1 MKNVL
6 LIGSAGSLGQAYMKK
21 YENKYRFIGIDK
33 RSIAENFQSEGFQEW
48 VVDVTDMEQV
58 RSVKTALEKQKISI
72 DNLVFSMGTNPLQSF
87 YTISEET
94 WDETFSVNLKSIVF
108 IIKEFYSLMA
118 ANVSIV
124 LIGSQ
129 NGVVGHEERIDY
141 GPSKAAL
148 IQLAKNLTI
157 DFERDPEK
165 DIKVNVVSPSY
176 ILNENNEKYLTETIQ
191 GKKLLKK
198 IPLKKFV
205 GLEDVISTMDFLLSE
220 KSKAIRGQNIIV
232 DYGYTIV

>member
-21 YENKYRFIGIDK
+21 YENKYHFIGIDK
-33 RSIAENFQSEGFQEW
+33 RSIAENFRSEGFQEW
-48 VVDVTDMEQV
+48 VVDVTNMKQV
-58 RSVKTALEKQKISI
+58 RLVKTELEKQQISI
-72 DNLVFSMGTNPLQSF
+72 DNFVFSMGTNPLQSF

-118 ANVSIV
+118 DNVSIV

-141 GPSKAAL
+141 GSSKAAV

-205 GLEDVISTMDFLLSE
+205 SLEDVISTMDFLLSE

>member
-6 LIGSAGSLGQAYMKK
+6 IVGSAGYLGRSYIQMNK
-21 YENKYRFIGIDK
+21 EKYRFWGIDK
-33 RSIAENFQSEGFQEW
+33 VKGDHNEEAVYKEFLA
-48 VVDVTDMEQV
+48 DVTDLWSIKQV
-58 RSVKTALEKQKISI
+58 KEELEKESVKMDAIIFSI
-72 DNLVFSMGTNPLQSF
+72 GINPIQSF
-87 YTISEET
+87 YSISEET
-94 WDETFSVNLKSIVF
+94 WDRTFSVNLKSVVF
-108 IIKEFYSLMA
+108 MIKELYPIFKEK
-118 ANVSIV
+118 VSIV

-129 NGVVGHEERIDY
+129 NGVVGHEQRIDY

-148 IQLAKNLTI
+148 IQLAKNLTL
-157 DFERDPEK
+157 DFEVDNEK

-176 ILNENNEKYLTETIQ
+176 ILNQSNEKLLTDSFE

-205 GLEDVISTMDFLLSE
+205 QLEDVVGTIDFLLSDY
-220 KSKAIRGQNIIV
+220 SKAIRGQNIIV